1 MTSPQPNNQPAD
13 PTHAG
18 WDAELEPFIQNG
30 NGAAH
35 NTDPAATAAAPATPP
50 GELDDAEDSAPP
62 LFPSLEAWVTSWLTQ
77 MITVEIGPGLRW
89 CTQWWQHPMAIARLE
104 SIWRAWEEARISE
117 DPTAMS
123 VWWRDHADPHLDH
136 LMESPRG
143 PFRQCSG
150 QPDGHR
156 DDLQP
161 LPVEQAPPGWFG

>member
-1 MTSPQPNNQPAD
+1 MSSPQPNNQPTG

-18 WDAELEPFIQNG
+18 WDAELEPFVENG
-30 NGAAH
+30 NGAAPNSDH
-35 NTDPAATAAAPATPP
+35 PADHT
-50 GELDDAEDSAPP
+50 AEDRAASPTP
-62 LFPSLEAWVTSWLTQ
+62 LFPSLEAWVTNWLTQ

-150 QPDGHR
+150 HPDGHR
-156 DDLQP
+156 DALQP